1 MSSTQR
7 IIICILAGIV
17 TFFIMLGAGLK
28 PSGVVIGAVIGITA
42 MITQKFRN
50 DKE

>member
-1 MSSTQR
+1 MSSTLR
-7 IIICILAGIV
+7 VIVCILAGVI

-28 PSGVVIGAVIGITA
+28 PSGVTIGVVIGITA

-50 DKE
+50 DKY